1 MISPLR
7 LCLLLALVAV
17 TSYYVVLHARLVPIG
32 HPVTQDEPGFVELA
46 ATAGNPFTT
55 EGVLTCASVYGPGY
69 TVWARPFTALI
80 ANPYVALRVASSAA
94 LLVLLALI
102 GWELR
107 RSGVGGL
114 TTAAGLAIVYILN
127 VSSHSLS
134 ACADLTGAALYFA
147 ALAASRRNT
156 WPALLAGLLLAVL
169 ATLTKPYFAL
179 AWVIVASHQLVF
191 SSPRRALAYLGMSAI
206 VIGATVLVLRTVA
219 PLYYAS
225 TFLTQQVAGERSLGV
240 LTHQT
245 AEFALLAG
253 GLIVLAVLARPRRRR
268 AHLAWRKAPLT
279 PAMDLWTWS
288 TLGATAALLGLL
300 AWHPGNYL
308 VYFYH
313 LLLGPLVLI
322 ALPRLTDWPLAG
334 RALLIANLLVLG
346 WQLPPQPGPD
356 NWPTLAAHVRA
367 APGPVLGDALLEP
380 FVHARPD
387 LELLSHGQTASVLQ
401 SFDRLGL
408 ALPSRHAGLHRELA
422 GQAARLAERIRRREF
437 AAIYITYIDLG
448 DRSVWAYELAPIR
461 VALFSSYRVASE
473 IPVFPYNAP
482 YWDRRGHG
490 QLAYRVTQWVP
501 AVPPSP
507 TPAGR

>member
-7 LCLLLALVAV
+7 LCLLLAVVVV

-32 HPVTQDEPGFVELA
+32 HPTTQDEPGFVEITA
-46 ATAGNPFTT
+46 AGNAFTRD
-55 EGVLTCASVYGPGY
+55 GVLECASVYGPGY
-69 TVWARPFTALI
+69 ALWARPFTAVI
-80 ANPYVALRVASSAA
+80 ANPYVAHRIASSAA
-94 LLVLLALI
+94 LLALLALI

-107 RSGVGGL
+107 RAGVGGL

-134 ACADLTGAALYFA
+134 ACADLLGAALGFA
-147 ALAASRRNT
+147 ALAASRRQT
-156 WPALLAGLLLAVL
+156 WPALFAGLVLAVL

-179 AWVIVASHQLVF
+179 AWVIVASHQLLF
-191 SSPRRALAYLGMSAI
+191 APPRRSATYLGLSAL
-206 VIGATVLVLRTVA
+206 VIGATTLLVRSIA
-219 PLYYAS
+219 PYYYVS
-225 TFLTQQVAGERSLGV
+225 TFLTQQIAGERSLGV

-253 GLIVLAVLARPRRRR
+253 GLIVLALMARPRVRR
-268 AHLAWRKAPLT
+268 AHLGWRKAPMT
-279 PAMDLWTWS
+279 PAMDVWTWA
-288 TLGATAALLGLL
+288 TLVATAALLGLL

-313 LLLGPLVLI
+313 LLLGPLVMV
-322 ALPRLTDWPLAG
+322 ALPRLADWPLAG
-334 RALLIANLLVLG
+334 RALLLANLLVLG
-346 WQLPPQPGPD
+346 WLLPPQPGPD
-356 NWPTLAAHVRA
+356 NWQTLAANVTA

-401 SFDRLGL
+401 SLDHLGL
-408 ALPSRHAGLHRELA
+408 ALPSRYAGLRRDLA
-422 GQAARLAERIRRREF
+422 ERAARLAERIRRREF

-473 IPVFPYNAP
+473 TPVFPYNAP

-501 AVPPSP
+501 VRPE
-507 TPAGR
+507 